1 MTDDTNTEEWLAEVE
16 SNLAAVTF
24 NGKPLPKL
32 FEDVPYSGAA
42 PRYITTFRR
51 YLPKFQRGVGYH
63 PALRAACAL
72 RLLHLQQVSAEAD
85 DQN

>member
-1 MTDDTNTEEWLAEVE
+1 MTDNTNTKEWLAEIE
-16 SNLAAVTF
+16 ANLAAVTF
-24 NGKPLPKL
+24 NGEPLPKL
-32 FEDVPYSGAA
+32 FEDVSYSGAA
-42 PRYITTFRR
+42 PRYITIFRR
-51 YLPKFQRGVGYH
+51 YISTYRRGVGYP